1 MAKHHLFDL
10 LVGYEQSDGERK
22 GKRFASREISGSVAN
37 RSKSRFLHALNELTG
52 KLFDILAY
60 TSTRTYGLFLGSF
73 GLLTLIIHFAKDYL
87 GSGEDI
93 SPAVILISSL
103 FAVIAV
109 PFMSFDKPTATAMEE
124 FRITDWIF
132 FEFFCMQRMPKKS
145 VELTLHPLVGVILG
159 SLFAILGAF
168 VPVTYVALG
177 IGIAVYVFLTLTSP
191 EFSIFFIF
199 LVIPYFPMMHNSELI
214 LAGLVSVTLI
224 SFLRKTYQ
232 GKRIYY
238 FEKYDLLI
246 IVMLLIVVVSG
257 AVIGGESALLS
268 SLVMLVLGFGGY
280 VLTGSLVVNRRL
292 ADNVIKANIFASL
305 PISVIAIIE
314 FFETAVAGAE
324 GFAGVHGS
332 FGSPDMLAAYLLLV
346 SVFIIYFIIA
356 RTHLAVKIMYAI
368 YLVPTIFAMAVTLRP
383 WVIVAVVSGLIFYFA
398 FRARRIPGVLFGII
412 GFLPYVLLFLPDSWL
427 TFIGELAPMTFFGFD
442 AYIGVWIES
451 RAIFL
456 DNIWLGVGTGDFM
469 DAPYTANFLLQ
480 IALEAGV
487 LVLFVFLAI
496 FTTRLKHRAIYAPYI
511 KSSEVS
517 LITDFA
523 DISVMVLLVYGLF
536 TPLWSAPTVYYLFW
550 CTFALGSA
558 VLRVSKREFD
568 ERVGYFSDGAGHDS
582 SSIDIAIRTR

>member
-1 MAKHHLFDL
+1 MAKRNLLDL
-10 LVGYEQSDGERK
+10 LFGYEQSEGEGK
-22 GKRFASREISGSVAN
+22 GKRFASREISGSVAH
-37 RSKSRFLHALNELTG
+37 RSNSRLLHNINELIG
-52 KLFDILAY
+52 KIFDMIAY

-87 GSGEDI
+87 GLGADI
-93 SPAVILISSL
+93 SPAVIIISVL

-109 PFMSFDKPTATAMEE
+109 PFMSFDKPTATAMQE
-124 FRITDWIF
+124 FRLTDRLF

-159 SLFAILGAF
+159 SLLAILGAF
-168 VPVTYVALG
+168 VPVTWVAIG
-177 IGIAVYVFLTLTSP
+177 IGVAVYVFLTLTSP
-191 EFSIFFIF
+191 EFSIFLIF
-199 LVIPYFPMMHNSELI
+199 LVIPYFPMMQQSELI

-224 SFLRKTYQ
+224 SFTRKTYE

-246 IVMLLIVVVSG
+246 LFMLLIVVVSG
-257 AVIGGESALLS
+257 AVIGGEGSLLS
-268 SLVMLVLGFGGY
+268 SLVMLILGFGGY

-314 FFETAVAGAE
+314 FFESKVGGAE
-324 GFAGVHGS
+324 DFSGVRGS
-332 FGSPDMLAAYLLLV
+332 FGSSDMLAAYLLTV
-346 SVFIIYFIIA
+346 SVFIIYFILA
-356 RTHLAVKIMYAI
+356 RTHFAAKLI
-368 YLVPTIFAMAVTLRP
+368 YSVYLITTLFAMAVTLRP
-383 WVIVAVVSGLIFYFA
+383 WVIVAIMSGLIFYFA
-398 FRARRIPGVLFGII
+398 FKARNIPGILFGVI
-412 GFLPYVLLFLPDSWL
+412 GFLPYLFLFLPDRWL
-427 TFIGELAPMTFFGFD
+427 SFIGELAPMTFLGFD
-442 AYIGVWIES
+442 EYIGVWIES
-451 RAIFL
+451 RGIFL

-487 LVLFVFLAI
+487 LVLLVFLAI
-496 FTTRLKHRAIYAPYI
+496 FLTRLQHRTIYAPYI
-511 KSSEVS
+511 KNSEVS

-523 DISVMVLLVYGLF
+523 DISIMVLLVYGLF
-536 TPLWSAPTVYYLFW
+536 TPLWSAPTIYYLFW

-582 SSIDIAIRTR
+582 SSIDIAIR

>member
-1 MAKHHLFDL
+1 MAKQNLLDL
-10 LVGYEQSDGERK
+10 LVGYEQNEGEGK
-22 GKRFASREISGSVAN
+22 GKRFASREISGSVAH
-37 RSKSRFLHALNELTG
+37 RSKSRLLHKINELIG
-52 KLFDILAY
+52 KIFDMIAY
-60 TSTRTYGLFLGSF
+60 TSTRTYGLFLGTF

-87 GSGEDI
+87 GLGANV
-93 SPAVILISSL
+93 SPAVILISVL
-103 FAVIAV
+103 FAVLAV
-109 PFMSFDKPTATAMEE
+109 PFMSFDKPSATAMEE
-124 FRITDWIF
+124 FRLTDWIF
-132 FEFFCMQRMPKKS
+132 FEFFCMQRMPKK
-145 VELTLHPLVGVILG
+145 VVDVTLHPLVGVILG
-159 SLFAILGAF
+159 SLLAILGAF
-168 VPVTYVALG
+168 VPVTNVAIG
-177 IGIAVYVFLTLTSP
+177 IGVAVYVFLTLTSP
-191 EFSIFFIF
+191 EFSIFLIF
-199 LVIPYFPMMHNSELI
+199 LVIPYFPMMQHSELI

-224 SFLRKTYQ
+224 SFIRKTYE

-246 IVMLLIVVVSG
+246 VFMLLIVLASG
-257 AVIGGESALLS
+257 AVIGGEGSLLS

-314 FFETAVAGAE
+314 FFEGAVAGGE
-324 GFAGVHGS
+324 GFSGVRGS
-332 FGSPDMLAAYLLLV
+332 FGSSDMLAAYLLTV

-356 RTHLAVKIMYAI
+356 RTHFAIKLIYAI
-368 YLVPTIFAMAVTLRP
+368 YLIPTLFAMAVTLRP
-383 WVIVAVVSGLIFYFA
+383 WVIVAIVSGLIVYFA
-398 FRARRIPGVLFGII
+398 FKARNISGILLGTI

-427 TFIGELAPMTFFGFD
+427 SFIGNLAPMTFLGFD
-442 AYIGVWIES
+442 EYIGVWIES

-456 DNIWLGVGTGDFM
+456 DNIWIGVGTGDFM

-480 IALEAGV
+480 IALEAGA

-496 FTTRLKHRAIYAPYI
+496 FSTRLQHRTIYAPYI
-511 KSSEVS
+511 TNSEVS

-523 DISVMVLLVYGLF
+523 DISVMVLMVYGLF
-536 TPLWSAPTVYYLFW
+536 TPLWSAPTIYYLFW

-582 SSIDIAIRTR
+582 SSIDIAIKTR

>member
-1 MAKHHLFDL
+1 MAKRNLLDL
-10 LVGYEQSDGERK
+10 LFGYEQNEGEGK
-22 GKRFASREISGSVAN
+22 GKRFASREVSGSVAH
-37 RSKSRFLHALNELTG
+37 RSNSRLLHNINELIG
-52 KLFDILAY
+52 KIFDMIAY

-87 GSGEDI
+87 GLGADI
-93 SPAVILISSL
+93 SPAVIIISVL

-109 PFMSFDKPTATAMEE
+109 PFMSFDKPTATAMQE
-124 FRITDWIF
+124 FRLTDRLF

-159 SLFAILGAF
+159 SLLAILGAF
-168 VPVTYVALG
+168 VPVTWIAIG
-177 IGIAVYVFLTLTSP
+177 IGVAVYVFLTLTSP
-191 EFSIFFIF
+191 EFSIFLIF
-199 LVIPYFPMMHNSELI
+199 LVIPYFPMMQQSELI

-224 SFLRKTYQ
+224 SFTRKTYE

-246 IVMLLIVVVSG
+246 LFMLLIVVVSG
-257 AVIGGESALLS
+257 AVIGGEGSLLS
-268 SLVMLVLGFGGY
+268 SLVMLILGFGGY

-314 FFETAVAGAE
+314 FFESKVGGAE
-324 GFAGVHGS
+324 DFSGVRGS
-332 FGSPDMLAAYLLLV
+332 FGSSDMLAAYLLTV
-346 SVFIIYFIIA
+346 SVFIIYFILA
-356 RTHLAVKIMYAI
+356 RTHFAAKLI
-368 YLVPTIFAMAVTLRP
+368 YSVYLITTLFAMAVTLRP
-383 WVIVAVVSGLIFYFA
+383 WVIVAIMSGLIFYFA
-398 FRARRIPGVLFGII
+398 FKARNISGILFGVI
-412 GFLPYVLLFLPDSWL
+412 GFLPYLFLFLPDRWL
-427 TFIGELAPMTFFGFD
+427 SFIGELAPMTFLGFD
-442 AYIGVWIES
+442 EYIGVWIES
-451 RAIFL
+451 RGIFL

-487 LVLFVFLAI
+487 LVLLVFLAI
-496 FTTRLKHRAIYAPYI
+496 FLTRLQHRTIYAPYI
-511 KSSEVS
+511 KNSEVS

-523 DISVMVLLVYGLF
+523 DISIMVLLVYGLF
-536 TPLWSAPTVYYLFW
+536 TPLWSAPTIYYLFW

-582 SSIDIAIRTR
+582 SSIDIAIR